1 MTTNMIQKIRTTR
14 TIWAVLLG
22 VTAALFLQSCG
33 GGGNLAKLQES
44 GELTGALGRE
54 GWRQEIPYG
63 MIVVPAGT
71 FHMGQADQDILSS
84 KINMNRQITIGGFYM
99 DQTEITNNEYR
110 QFIDEM
116 TENPDSVDG
125 EILSEEEIKE
135 RFYPD
140 TTVWM
145 TNFTHHYGD
154 PMTENYYAHPAYD
167 DYPVVGVSW
176 FASKAFCGWRTKFMN
191 EARESAGKFPVPMF
205 RLPSEA
211 EWEYASRGGRD
222 VAKYPWGGPYTRNA
236 KGCALANFKPGR
248 GNYYDDGF
256 QYTNPVGAYFPN
268 DFGLYDMAGNVS
280 EWCNDAY
287 APNAMP
293 LIWDLNPTFIDDSE
307 PRKLVRGGSWKDIAF
322 FIETGTRNYQYQDS
336 VTAYTGFRC
345 VMTYLGRSSGME
357 F

>member
-1 MTTNMIQKIRTTR
+1 MNPLFRK
-14 TIWAVLLG
+14 VLYLLLISS
-22 VTAALFLQSCG
+22 AALMAQSCG
-33 GGGNLAKLQES
+33 GGNKMD
-44 GELTGALGRE
+44 GELTGVLGRE
-54 GWRQEIPYG
+54 GWKQEVPYG

-71 FHMGQADQDILSS
+71 FHMGQADEDILSS
-84 KINMNRQITIGGFYM
+84 RINMNRQITIGGFYM

-110 QFIDEM
+110 QFIEEM
-116 TENPDSVDG
+116 TNNPDSIDG
-125 EILSEEEIKE
+125 EMLTEEEIKA

-140 TTVWM
+140 TMVWE
-145 TNFTHHYGD
+145 NDFTHHYGE
-154 PMTENYYAHPAYD
+154 PMVENYYSHPAYD
-167 DYPVVGVSW
+167 DYPIVGVNW
-176 FASKAFCGWRTKFMN
+176 FAAKAFCGWRTKFLN
-191 EARESAGKFPVPMF
+191 EAREGRGEFPQPKF

-222 VAKYPWGGPYTRNA
+222 MAKYPWGGPYVRNA

-268 DFGLYDMAGNVS
+268 DWGLYDMAGNVA

-287 APNAMP
+287 APNSMP
-293 LIWDLNPTFIDDSE
+293 LIWDLNPTYIDDSE
-307 PRKLVRGGSWKDIAF
+307 PRKVVRGGSWKDIAF
-322 FIETGTRNYQYQDS
+322 FIETGSRTFEYQDS
-336 VTAYTGFRC
+336 ARSFVGFRC